1 MRDVPIGDSCSC
13 ALRHWASD
21 VRLWVA
27 VDGQVVVCALNLGDD
42 LVGHP
47 GTVHGGMTATLADQL
62 FGVLYSVC
70 GNDGKGFTA
79 HLGVDY
85 KRPWMAGQPAVFI
98 ARVIKKQGRKVTDT
112 CRGMLRASLLF
123 SRGVAVIVPQYMFE
137 GEFLHAQSGHV
148 IAKADALFVRA
159 RKPGDH

>member
-1 MRDVPIGDSCSC
+1 
-13 ALRHWASD
+13 
-21 VRLWVA
+21 
-27 VDGQVVVCALNLGDD
+27 
-42 LVGHP
+42 
-47 GTVHGGMTATLADQL
+47 
-62 FGVLYSVC
+62 
-70 GNDGKGFTA
+70 
-79 HLGVDY
+79 
-85 KRPWMAGQPAVFI
+85 MAGQPAVFI